1 MKHSFLKLAA
11 GALTMGLALSQPA
24 YAQNSAVNNA
34 ILSLKAGPTQYEKA
48 LTSINQAV
56 ENEKTKGS
64 AKAWFTRGDV
74 YSTVLDPSTAALYAK
89 YTASMQPGE
98 ALQKASESYKK
109 ALELDSPTG
118 EFGKQV
124 PDRMKNLYGLAFN
137 DGVKYYNSGK
147 ENPQDYDKAIASYK
161 LASSLM
167 PTDTTAVLYTAYAQ
181 EAKQDVAGAKA
192 SYNQLL
198 GMGYKSV
205 PVYTRLLQIDEQTKD
220 AADGQKVLQQALAAY
235 PNNKTFLIQDLNQSM
250 GGSTGGAG
258 AIEKINKAIAADPNN
273 SNLYAV
279 RGGIYDREKKSDLAM
294 ADYKKAIEL
303 DPKNFD
309 AQYNMGIYNYNLAAP
324 LYTKA
329 SKMDLKTYQ
338 VKGKAVEAEGKKYF
352 EASIPYFERA
362 LELNPNDQGSLFALQ
377 KVYARLNRPA
387 DAKRMEERLAALKK

>member
-24 YAQNSAVNNA
+24 FAQNSAVNNA

-74 YSTVLDPSTAALYAK
+74 YSTLLDPSTAALYSK

-124 PDRMKNLYGLAFN
+124 PERMKNLYGLAFN

-147 ENPQDYDKAIASYK
+147 ENPQDYDKAISSYK

-250 GGSTGGAG
+250 GGSAGGAG

-329 SKMDLKTYQ
+329 SKMDLNTYK